1 MWDYPSEARLAKTG
15 FPNLHAKETE
25 MSTTQTVPQGKD
37 TAIAGE
43 LFMSFELGDK
53 SWKVTASDGRRGPS
67 RYNVDAGDT
76 AAVAHCIGKARERC
90 KLEPQAK
97 VHSCY
102 EAGRD
107 GWWLHRWLIE
117 QGVDNIVVDSS
128 SIEVNRRAR
137 RAKTDRL
144 DGDKLLAMLLR
155 HHCGERVWSVV
166 HQPTPE
172 DEDARRTHRE
182 LAQLTRERTSHT
194 NRISSLLV
202 LHNLR
207 AHIIIGGRDWAAWWE
222 RHGTQVPPVLRA
234 EIERESARLALV
246 KQQVKAMEA
255 KRRQELADGKQPLVA
270 QLAQLRAIGPNGAWV
285 LVKELFGWRRFANRR
300 ELAGCLGLVPTPYDS
315 GASQTEQG
323 ISKAGNKRVRALLVE
338 LAWCWLRLQPQSAL
352 TQWFNQRFA
361 GGGKR
366 MRRVGIVALARR
378 LAITLW
384 RYLQYGEIPAG
395 ALLKPAAI

>member
-1 MWDYPSEARLAKTG
+1 
-15 FPNLHAKETE
+15 

-43 LFMSFELGDK
+43 LYMSFELGDK
-53 SWKVTASDGRRGPS
+53 SWKVTVSDGRHSPS
-67 RYNVDAGDT
+67 RFNVDAGDT
-76 AAVAHCIGKARERC
+76 ATVAQCIGKARERC

-117 QGVDNIVVDSS
+117 QEVDNIVVDSS
-128 SIEVNRRAR
+128 SIEVNRHAR
-137 RAKTDRL
+137 RAKTDRI

-155 HHCGERVWSVV
+155 HHRGERVWSVV
-166 HQPTPE
+166 HEPTPE

-182 LAQLTRERTSHT
+182 LAQLTQERTSHM
-194 NRISSLLV
+194 NRIRSLLV

-207 AHIIIGGRDWAAWWE
+207 PHIIGGREWTAWWE
-222 RHGTQVPPVLRA
+222 HHGLQVRRELRA
-234 EIERESARLALV
+234 EIEREIERLALV

-255 KRRQELADGKQPLVA
+255 ERRQELADGKQPLVA

-285 LVKELFGWRRFANRR
+285 LVKELFGWRRFTNRR
-300 ELAGCLGLVPTPYDS
+300 ELAGCLGLAPTPYASGDS
-315 GASQTEQG
+315 QVEQG
-323 ISKAGNKRVRALLVE
+323 ISKGGNKRARTLLVE
-338 LAWCWLRLQPQSAL
+338 LAWCWLRLQPSSAL
-352 TQWFNQRFA
+352 TEWFNRRFA

-378 LAITLW
+378 LAIALW

-395 ALLKPAAI
+395 ALLKPTAA